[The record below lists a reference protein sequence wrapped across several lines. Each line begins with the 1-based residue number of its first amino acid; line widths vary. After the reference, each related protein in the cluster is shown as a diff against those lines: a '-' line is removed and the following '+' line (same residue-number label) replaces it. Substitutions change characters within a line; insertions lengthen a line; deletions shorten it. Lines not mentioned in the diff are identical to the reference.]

1 MSKLSRLTALFFM
14 AMMLAVSARAEPMD
28 NAAIAANADSVIA
41 AETECVV
48 LLHGLARVSNS
59 MGELERKLGASGFTA
74 VNVHYKS
81 RSYSIDV
88 LAEDAVGRGI
98 TQCDAVGAATIHF
111 VTHSLGGILV
121 RFYLSQ
127 HQLSSLGRVVMLGPP
142 NQGSEVVDQFDSV
155 PGFEFITGPA
165 GIKLGTQED
174 SVPRQLGPV
183 DFDLGVIA
191 GNSSITPTS
200 LVLPGD
206 DDGLV
211 AVESTRVEGMNAH
224 IVLPVTHTFMM
235 RNNEVIEQVI
245 HYLNQGVFM

>member
-1 MSKLSRLTALFFM
+1 MSDGCKMSKLNDLVVLLLVVLMLT
-14 AMMLAVSARAEPMD
+14 VSAYGNSEDAGKRQ
-28 NAAIAANADSVIA
+28 
-41 AETECVV
+41 CVV

-59 MGELERKLGASGFTA
+59 MGELEDKLADAGYHA

-98 TQCDAVGAATIHF
+98 TQCNALDADKIHF

-121 RFYLSQ
+121 RAYLND
-127 HQLSSLGRVVMLGPP
+127 HELASLGRVVMLGPP
-142 NQGSEVVDQFDSV
+142 NQGSEVVDRFDGV

-165 GIKLGTQED
+165 GIRLGTEPD

-211 AVESTRVEGMNAH
+211 AVESTRVEGMNEH

-235 RNNEVIEQVI
+235 RNNEVIDQVI
-245 HYLNQGVFM
+245 HYLNTGGFM